1 MGAMDSEWPQ
11 RQGDLRRPPD
21 AAAEAELSPG
31 SRQLVRETQL
41 ATIGRFTARLAHD
54 LRNPLAVIR
63 NAAYVLKRKLAKGEA
78 DQAVEYLDMIER
90 ELSSTDRMIG
100 ELVSLTRGEPP
111 RREPAD
117 LDELLA
123 AARQGLPP
131 GLRVDWRREGP
142 GLTLHVDRD
151 QLTRV
156 FGNLFLNSVQA
167 MGGEGGTISVISVAA
182 DDADEIRV
190 CDTGPG
196 IPSELAEK
204 VFEPLF
210 TSRRSG
216 TGLGLTFCRQI
227 VERHGGALTVE
238 PSAPGAVFCIRLPR
252 APLDRP

>member
-1 MGAMDSEWPQ
+1 MGAMDSQWPQ
-11 RQGDLRRPPD
+11 RQDDLRWPPD
-21 AAAEAELSPG
+21 AAAETEPSPG
-31 SRQLVRETQL
+31 LRQWMRETQL
-41 ATIGRFTARLAHD
+41 AIIGRFTARLAHD

-100 ELVSLTRGEPP
+100 ELVSLTRGDPP
-111 RREPAD
+111 RREPVD
-117 LDELLA
+117 LDELLT

-151 QLTRV
+151 QFTRL

-167 MGGEGGTISVISVAA
+167 MGGEGGAISVISVAT

-190 CDTGPG
+190 SDTGPG
-196 IPSELAEK
+196 IPPELAEK

-210 TSRRSG
+210 TGRRSG
-216 TGLGLTFCRQI
+216 TGLGLTFCRQM
-227 VERHGGALTVE
+227 VERHGGTLTVE
-238 PSAPGAVFCIRLPR
+238 PNAPGAVFCIRLPR